1 MALVGLLFPS
11 EAFIYPY
18 VWNNKLPSDGSSS
31 FCYYSCFSLLCV
43 CGFLLCFVFLLD
55 YGLISQNL
63 GNQSKHTFTSLLI
76 RSFILLYVLLP
87 LLYVRGNPVMAS
99 TLGGCSLVG
108 EIPTN
113 YHMSYRSAF
122 GRWKKTN
129 FAWMIGG
136 GLYWGRTQNDC
147 KKLCRLCPEQDS
159 RPNEWMGMRISRYPT
174 AQPCVLV
181 RGPVYLEGAALFYI
195 ISHQMI
201 WF

>member
-1 MALVGLLFPS
+1 MPLVGLLFPS

-76 RSFILLYVLLP
+76 RSFIQH